1 MPCVRHL
8 IVCEGESE
16 YAYLRRL
23 QSFLDAQPLPDGASL
38 TPIIFIGP
46 RQAVAK
52 TGAFGKIKGAFSKI
66 RGENERAPSIQ
77 IWADFDLYHRNY
89 RGCAKAYAKKPEG
102 IPDFHFS
109 FHNFEDFLALH
120 LSGAQLAEWLRYGN
134 ATGRNHFTSPLHA
147 RDYLPEM
154 QRIIPDYQKGTLSP
168 DFISWASLQ
177 NLKANLHH
185 QPSSNPHNLQGIR
198 SFAAFLIEQIEQA
211 YPGRLSPVSVAAAT
225 PPSSP

>member
-89 RGCAKAYAKKPEG
+89 QHC
-102 IPDFHFS
+102 
-109 FHNFEDFLALH
+109 
-120 LSGAQLAEWLRYGN
+120 
-134 ATGRNHFTSPLHA
+134 
-147 RDYLPEM
+147 
-154 QRIIPDYQKGTLSP
+154 
-168 DFISWASLQ
+168 
-177 NLKANLHH
+177 
-185 QPSSNPHNLQGIR
+185 
-198 SFAAFLIEQIEQA
+198 
-211 YPGRLSPVSVAAAT
+211 V
-225 PPSSP
+225 